1 MIPGILAG
9 GVVQLNILIDTI
21 FASLLETGSPTWLY
35 LSDRLI
41 QLPLGIFG
49 IAIATVILPKLS
61 SEYVTE
67 KYFEFKEN
75 LKWAIELILIFA
87 IPSSVALYSLGLPI
101 IELLFVRGNFNESD
115 AIMTAMSLQA
125 FSLGLFAFMLIKV
138 LSASFFARQD
148 TFTPLVITI
157 LSFVMNVLLNYFLAF
172 YLGYGHV
179 GLALGS
185 SVAAIVSVIIYYV
198 ILSKDSF
205 IEVTKESLISMVKI
219 ISANIVFYFVINF
232 FANNISAINDQWLSN
247 LVLLFGIL
255 FLILI
260 YFLILYLLGYRTS
273 FFRR

>member
-1 MIPGILAG
+1 
-9 GVVQLNILIDTI
+9 
-21 FASLLETGSPTWLY
+21 
-35 LSDRLI
+35 
-41 QLPLGIFG
+41 
-49 IAIATVILPKLS
+49 
-61 SEYVTE
+61 
-67 KYFEFKEN
+67 
-75 LKWAIELILIFA
+75 
-87 IPSSVALYSLGLPI
+87 
-101 IELLFVRGNFNESD
+101 
-115 AIMTAMSLQA
+115 MTAMSLQA

-185 SVAAIVSVIIYYV
+185 SVAAIVSVIIYYL

>member
-1 MIPGILAG
+1 
-9 GVVQLNILIDTI
+9 
-21 FASLLETGSPTWLY
+21 
-35 LSDRLI
+35 
-41 QLPLGIFG
+41 
-49 IAIATVILPKLS
+49 
-61 SEYVTE
+61 
-67 KYFEFKEN
+67 
-75 LKWAIELILIFA
+75 
-87 IPSSVALYSLGLPI
+87 
-101 IELLFVRGNFNESD
+101 
-115 AIMTAMSLQA
+115 MTAMSLQA

-219 ISANIVFYFVINF
+219 ISC
-232 FANNISAINDQWLSN
+232 
-247 LVLLFGIL
+247 LL
-255 FLILI
+255 
-260 YFLILYLLGYRTS
+260 YTS
-273 FFRR
+273 PSPRDP

>member
-1 MIPGILAG
+1 
-9 GVVQLNILIDTI
+9 
-21 FASLLETGSPTWLY
+21 
-35 LSDRLI
+35 
-41 QLPLGIFG
+41 
-49 IAIATVILPKLS
+49 
-61 SEYVTE
+61 
-67 KYFEFKEN
+67 
-75 LKWAIELILIFA
+75 
-87 IPSSVALYSLGLPI
+87 
-101 IELLFVRGNFNESD
+101 
-115 AIMTAMSLQA
+115 
-125 FSLGLFAFMLIKV
+125 
-138 LSASFFARQD
+138 
-148 TFTPLVITI
+148 
-157 LSFVMNVLLNYFLAF
+157 MNVLLNYFLAF

-232 FANNISAINDQWLSN
+232 FANNISAINVQWLSN